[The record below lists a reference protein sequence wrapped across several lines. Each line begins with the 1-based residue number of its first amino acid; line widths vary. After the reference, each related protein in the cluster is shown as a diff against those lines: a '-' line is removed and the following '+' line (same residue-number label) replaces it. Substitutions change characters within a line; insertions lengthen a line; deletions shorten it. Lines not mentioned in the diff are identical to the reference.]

1 MKMSKGI
8 LYYFVFWILYLP
20 LNIVLTIILNQG
32 IEEFFVSLGLGALIQ
47 FVFLSLRLIVMKLKE
62 PKDTD
67 VEQEI
72 SESNLDAIE
81 KTIGDVK
88 NEETQLA

>member
-1 MKMSKGI
+1 
-8 LYYFVFWILYLP
+8 
-20 LNIVLTIILNQG
+20 
-32 IEEFFVSLGLGALIQ
+32 
-47 FVFLSLRLIVMKLKE
+47 MKLKE